1 MGNGEKAHCDRS
13 SLDDQRLDIRSP
25 FNARRM
31 QQHTCKVKRLKHTP
45 KAWRRSLSVSSEFSC
60 RLCLHEFDAKW
71 FRKATN
77 ISLMPPMRITTS
89 VLTPTCKC
97 AHNCTY
103 VSYSLKKNEESSELW
118 CKSKSVYIHYSQND
132 ICLRWNSTDQFTQ
145 DDLTVN
151 HRHPVQNIFKWP
163 GQLKK
168 VKIH

>member
-1 MGNGEKAHCDRS
+1 MIEIFHYLNNIKKMGNGEKAHCDRS

-45 KAWRRSLSVSSEFSC
+45 KAWRWSLSVSSEFSC
-60 RLCLHEFDAKW
+60 RLCIHEFDAKW

-77 ISLMPPMRITTS
+77 ISLMPPMHITTS

-103 VSYSLKKNEESSELW
+103 VSYSLKKWRKFRTLVQKQK
-118 CKSKSVYIHYSQND
+118 CVYSLFPEWY
-132 ICLRWNSTDQFTQ
+132 L
-145 DDLTVN
+145 
-151 HRHPVQNIFKWP
+151 P
-163 GQLKK
+163 K
-168 VKIH
+168 VK